1 MKPTDKKQVRRK
13 RDPSRT
19 RLALL
24 KAGLELFSTHG
35 FAGSTI
41 EKIAQRAKVNKA
53 LISYYFGGKQ
63 GLQDA
68 IHLETFRL
76 FDPRMSMLPSRD
88 GTAVE
93 DLHAFI
99 GAFIGLAES
108 DSDYPVMLLRGLIS
122 GESDPDG
129 IFPTRALELN
139 RVLREIL
146 EKGYRAGQFRKADP
160 LLTQV
165 SILGSLLFFFATAAS
180 RRRMFEAGRFE
191 SEPPTT
197 EQYIGH
203 LQVLVMHG
211 LIATPVV

>member
-1 MKPTDKKQVRRK
+1 MKQADKKQVKGR

-19 RLALL
+19 RRALL

-41 EKIAQRAKVNKA
+41 EQIAQRAKVNKA

-76 FDPRMSMLPSRD
+76 FDPRISILPSRD
-88 GTAVE
+88 GKAVD

-122 GESDPDG
+122 GEADPEG
-129 IFPTRALELN
+129 IFATRALELN

-146 EKGYRAGQFRKADP
+146 EKGYKAGQFRKADP

-165 SILGSLLFFFATAAS
+165 SIVGSLLFFFATAAS
-180 RRRMFEAGRFE
+180 RRRMFEVGRFDK
-191 SEPPTT
+191 EPPTT
-197 EQYIGH
+197 EQYIDH
-203 LQVLVMHG
+203 LQELVLHG
-211 LIATPVV
+211 LIAAPTD